1 MNGHLN
7 NKNNEPRG
15 LLPTTAPF
23 SRNYYWIPNLYAM
36 RKRNEEREYY
46 AALGTMILITVIS
59 ITLIIQLIFGVWN

>member
-1 MNGHLN
+1 
-7 NKNNEPRG
+7 
-15 LLPTTAPF
+15 
-23 SRNYYWIPNLYAM
+23 M